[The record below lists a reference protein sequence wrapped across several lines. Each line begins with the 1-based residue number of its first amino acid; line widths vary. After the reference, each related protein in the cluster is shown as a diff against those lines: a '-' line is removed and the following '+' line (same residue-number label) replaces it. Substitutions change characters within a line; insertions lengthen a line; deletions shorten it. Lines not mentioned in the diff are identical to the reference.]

1 MSNRSPVTRLL
12 RSACLIG
19 TLFSLF
25 FAHSQQPQPKETPQ
39 AGTPPVAPTPQSEA
53 TPQTA
58 EPQATPPQQ
67 PEATPQTAAPPAAP
81 TPQPEKTPQTVV
93 PSDGAA
99 SQPNLPTAN
108 PEPAQTEEQPYGPK
122 KNDRIFGVIP
132 NYRTV
137 EDEAR
142 EPSKVSAGE
151 KIKLGLEDS
160 FDYYAYP
167 AAGIFAGIGMWQHQT
182 PSFGQGAA
190 GFGRYYG
197 TAFADQTIGNM
208 MSESIFPIMLRQ
220 DPRYFPMAEGG
231 FGKRTWYAISREWIT
246 RNDNGK
252 NGFNYSELGG
262 NAAAVAISNAYYPA
276 ENHTVSNNAYK
287 YGQQIGLDA
296 FFNILKEFWP
306 DMRRKMFGK

>member
-1 MSNRSPVTRLL
+1 M
-12 RSACLIG
+12 
-19 TLFSLF
+19 
-25 FAHSQQPQPKETPQ
+25 
-39 AGTPPVAPTPQSEA
+39 
-53 TPQTA
+53 
-58 EPQATPPQQ
+58 
-67 PEATPQTAAPPAAP
+67 PPAAP
-81 TPQPEKTPQTVV
+81 TPQPNPTTTKSEGDQT
-93 PSDGAA
+93 G
-99 SQPNLPTAN
+99 
-108 PEPAQTEEQPYGPK
+108 EQPYGPK

-142 EPSKVSAGE
+142 EPSKIGAGE
-151 KIKLGLEDS
+151 KFKLGLEDS
-160 FDYYAYP
+160 FDWYAYP
-167 AAGIFAGIGMWQHQT
+167 AAGIFAGINMWQKQT

-208 MSESIFPIMLRQ
+208 MSESVFPTLLHQ
-220 DPRYFPMAEGG
+220 DPRYFPMATGG
-231 FGKRTWYAISREWIT
+231 FRKRTWYAVSREWIT

-276 ENHTVSNNAYK
+276 ENHTVSDNAYK

-306 DMRRKMFGK
+306 DWRRKMFGK